1 MYIMKPECNL
11 TITRV
16 IRRYT
21 HTQSEQPTGQRELK
35 MSVSGNTLWIY

>member
-21 HTQSEQPTGQRELK
+21 HTHIHKVNNLLANEKR
-35 MSVSGNTLWIY
+35 I